1 MYACGSGGGSGS
13 EGGVGSISFDL
24 ALATSE
30 GSGVVAGQ
38 QLNQAE
44 FPCEDNGVETIDAQV
59 LDQNDELIAEGGPF
73 DCTAG
78 EGSLTSV
85 PVGTNHLLVVSAKNS
100 EDVITFSGEV
110 TVSVREGVTTD
121 VGIITLNVFNQPPE
135 LDPIGDKSGTEGVL
149 LSFNISAK
157 DPNLGDV
164 LKFEAGLDGVLGTLP
179 EDAELVDNGDR
190 TAVFNWTPSLGAAG
204 QYDILFQVTDNGE
217 GLKSDS
223 ESITITIADVNQP
236 PVAVD
241 DTFNDIQAFSLDNV
255 LDVLDNDIDPEDHPL
270 IITDVDSPSVQGGSV
285 AINNA
290 GDRLLYTPA
299 PGFFGRDTFTYTI
312 TDVPGGAFTPL
323 TDTSRVTVNV
333 TATITRV
340 SVATDG
346 GDANGNSF
354 NPAVSANGLIV
365 AFEST
370 ANNLVDGD
378 NNGESDIFIHNR
390 QTGTT
395 ERVSVPDSGGE
406 ASGSS
411 ENPSI
416 SADGLVVAFDS
427 TATDLVSNDGN
438 FASDIFVRDRSADP
452 PSTVRISVDENGFD
466 ANGGSFNPSVSADGL
481 IVAFE
486 STASDLVSGDGNF
499 DRDIFVR
506 DRSSVPESTVRVSVD
521 IADGDANGGSFT
533 PSISADGR
541 FVAFVSLAENLVGTD
556 DTNGFA
562 DVFVRDLD
570 AGTTRLVSIASDGT
584 QGNGHS
590 GGIILRVFN
599 PVRVSISSDGR
610 FVVFGSDA
618 TNLLDVADTN
628 GIFDIFL
635 HDRDANANGIFDEP
649 GFISTVR
656 VSVTSDGIEANNA
669 SSNPSIDSSGRF
681 VAFDSSASNLVSDDG
696 NIFSDVFEA
705 PNFLAP

>member
-1 MYACGSGGGSGS
+1 MVKA
-13 EGGVGSISFDL
+13 IS
-24 ALATSE
+24 
-30 GSGVVAGQ
+30 
-38 QLNQAE
+38 
-44 FPCEDNGVETIDAQV
+44 
-59 LDQNDELIAEGGPF
+59 
-73 DCTAG
+73 
-78 EGSLTSV
+78 
-85 PVGTNHLLVVSAKNS
+85 LL
-100 EDVITFSGEV
+100 
-110 TVSVREGVTTD
+110 
-121 VGIITLNVFNQPPE
+121 
-135 LDPIGDKSGTEGVL
+135 
-149 LSFNISAK
+149 
-157 DPNLGDV
+157 
-164 LKFEAGLDGVLGTLP
+164 
-179 EDAELVDNGDR
+179 
-190 TAVFNWTPSLGAAG
+190 
-204 QYDILFQVTDNGE
+204 
-217 GLKSDS
+217 
-223 ESITITIADVNQP
+223 
-236 PVAVD
+236 
-241 DTFNDIQAFSLDNV
+241 
-255 LDVLDNDIDPEDHPL
+255 
-270 IITDVDSPSVQGGSV
+270 
-285 AINNA
+285 
-290 GDRLLYTPA
+290 
-299 PGFFGRDTFTYTI
+299 
-312 TDVPGGAFTPL
+312 
-323 TDTSRVTVNV
+323 
-333 TATITRV
+333 
-340 SVATDG
+340 
-346 GDANGNSF
+346 
-354 NPAVSANGLIV
+354 
-365 AFEST
+365 
-370 ANNLVDGD
+370 
-378 NNGESDIFIHNR
+378 
-390 QTGTT
+390 
-395 ERVSVPDSGGE
+395 PDSGGE

-610 FVVFGSDA
+610 FVVFGSEA

-635 HDRDANANGIFDEP
+635 HDRDTNANGIFDET